1 MTVADLLCP
10 VGKRRLMYEIGLII
24 GGSIFIVL
32 SAQIAVPLP
41 FSPVPITG
49 QTLAVLLVG
58 MLFGS
63 WRGTITLLTYLSEG
77 VIGLPVFAG
86 GSGGIAHLLGPTGG
100 YLFGFAA
107 AAFVTGSLSERR
119 WDRKPQMV
127 FFAMLIGNAIMYIFG
142 LSWLSHFVGYKR
154 VFALG
159 LYPFI
164 PGDILKICVAI
175 TLLPTVWKILGKFGI
190 SK

>member
-10 VGKRRLMYEIGLII
+10 VGKRRLMYEIALII

-41 FSPVPITG
+41 FSTVPITG
-49 QTLAVLLVG
+49 QTLAVLMVG

-63 WRGTITLLTYLSEG
+63 RRGTITLLTYLSEG
-77 VIGLPVFAG
+77 MIGLPVFAG

-100 YLFGFAA
+100 YLFGFIAT
-107 AAFVTGSLSERR
+107 AFVTGSLSERR

-164 PGDILKICVAI
+164 SGDILKICVAI
-175 TLLPTVWKILGKFGI
+175 TLLPTIWKILSKFGI